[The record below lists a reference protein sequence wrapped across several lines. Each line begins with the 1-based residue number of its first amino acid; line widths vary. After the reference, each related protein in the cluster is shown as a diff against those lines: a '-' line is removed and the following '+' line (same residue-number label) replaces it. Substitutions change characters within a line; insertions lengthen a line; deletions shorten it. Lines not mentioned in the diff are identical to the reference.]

1 MLLNF
6 KKSQDGRASLPTELN
21 PTCEHEDETVSV
33 AHQEHQDRG
42 GREERH
48 GLLQEGQRGIRRVQP
63 VAQVRLRVREPDVHD
78 TKQYMMYKKAEMFD
92 DTEVM
97 RETINTPDDH
107 PQRAQENGKDGQE
120 LQRARM
126 APQNRDLMKM
136 LLDASDKELVE
147 ASPYDRIW
155 GIGFDKAHAAADVT
169 NWGSN
174 KLERSLLEVR
184 AMINDMLRLTPNGMT
199 GSIPVTTT
207 TLAFC
212 DLCITENNHMIM
224 NTLVEGSIYMATL
237 RRAIMEYAGYNDKLT
252 TVVCVGCEVNYTPAF
267 EQINRIE
274 HCSSRKKW
282 RFAYLF
288 GGDLFVYMTCYT
300 CAEENPERVM
310 NRDQV
315 FESYVEACRAGQ
327 EMTDTSPE
335 LNQYL
340 YNQQVVIWGAASNLA
355 AIL

>member
-33 AHQEHQDRG
+33 THQEHQDRG

-97 RETINTPDDH
+97 REIINTPDDH

-174 KLERSLLEVR
+174 KFERSLLEVR
-184 AMINDMLRLTPNGMT
+184 AMINDMLRLMPNGMT

-212 DLCITENNHMIM
+212 DVCACITMIS
-224 NTLVEGSIYMATL
+224 NTSLDTEVTRAQLMITTCGSCARRFGVTFGSMGGQDLMGIYEIIHKKVELSSVGPVSCRKFHPDVL
-237 RRAIMEYAGYNDKLT
+237 RLLNTNDCMIT
-252 TVVCVGCEVNYTPAF
+252 E
-267 EQINRIE
+267 
-274 HCSSRKKW
+274 
-282 RFAYLF
+282 
-288 GGDLFVYMTCYT
+288 GGRLQG
-300 CAEENPERVM
+300 PERGSDQELESGDHGGRVM
-310 NRDQV
+310 RTTMV
-315 FESYVEACRAGQ
+315 HTLFEFENTG
-327 EMTDTSPE
+327 D
-335 LNQYL
+335 
-340 YNQQVVIWGAASNLA
+340 
-355 AIL
+355 

>member
-1 MLLNF
+1 
-6 KKSQDGRASLPTELN
+6 
-21 PTCEHEDETVSV
+21 
-33 AHQEHQDRG
+33 
-42 GREERH
+42 
-48 GLLQEGQRGIRRVQP
+48 
-63 VAQVRLRVREPDVHD
+63 
-78 TKQYMMYKKAEMFD
+78 
-92 DTEVM
+92 
-97 RETINTPDDH
+97 
-107 PQRAQENGKDGQE
+107 
-120 LQRARM
+120 
-126 APQNRDLMKM
+126 
-136 LLDASDKELVE
+136 
-147 ASPYDRIW
+147 
-155 GIGFDKAHAAADVT
+155 
-169 NWGSN
+169 
-174 KLERSLLEVR
+174 
-184 AMINDMLRLTPNGMT
+184 
-199 GSIPVTTT
+199 
-207 TLAFC
+207 
-212 DLCITENNHMIM
+212 M